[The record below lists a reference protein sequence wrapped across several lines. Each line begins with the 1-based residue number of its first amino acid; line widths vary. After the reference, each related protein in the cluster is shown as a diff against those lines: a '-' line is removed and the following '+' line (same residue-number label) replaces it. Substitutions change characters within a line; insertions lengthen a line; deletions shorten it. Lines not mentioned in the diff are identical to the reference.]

1 MSIIVA
7 MTKFETILEAAK
19 ELSTEELA
27 KLRAFIEELEAD
39 AWDAQIERD
48 AAAGKLDKIEA
59 RAFQNLKAGRV
70 REL

>member
-59 RAFQNLKAGRV
+59 RALQNLKAGRV